1 MSTRKKKGSKFIQ
14 NAIKKDV
21 SDTKRHLS
29 KLSSTLT
36 EMKSSIANFSGKPQR
51 NSSSEANSAQ
61 ESPVSGDSGNSYGG
75 RASKRTKAWL
85 SSPMSLALFGL
96 MLIIKF

>member
-21 SDTKRHLS
+21 SDTKRHIS

-36 EMKSSIANFSGKPQR
+36 EMKSSIAKFSGKPQR
-51 NSSSEANSAQ
+51 TSSSEDKSGQ
-61 ESPVSGDSGNSYGG
+61 GDPVSGDAGNYCGG
-75 RASKRTKAWL
+75 RAYKRTKAWIAIPL
-85 SSPMSLALFGL
+85 D
-96 MLIIKF
+96 